1 MAIFGVGIKR
11 EILGESE
18 KLAKSHF
25 WEYGDRWQQDG
36 HFSGPP
42 KKRPNFRTPKIRPE
56 FQDHQKMGR
65 FSGPKKRPE
74 NPDF

>member
-11 EILGESE
+11 GILGESE

-25 WEYGDRWQQDG
+25 WEYGDRWQQGD

-42 KKRPNFRTPKIRPE
+42 KKRPNFRTPENKARISGPPKI
-56 FQDHQKMGR
+56 GR
-65 FSGPKKRPE
+65 F
-74 NPDF
+74 